1 MSLQSVLFDFDG
13 TLADSGQCA
22 VIATQQA
29 FREHQ
34 LPAPPAAAIVQH
46 MGIPIERC
54 FRSLGAADLDDIAFA
69 ALLATFR
76 QHYAAAAASH
86 IHLYPG
92 ISDLLAA
99 LKAQG
104 RSCGIISSKKAAVLR
119 DNCAQ
124 LGIVAQFDVF
134 VGSDDVR
141 HYKPH
146 PEGIERALAVLA
158 CPAGRAIYVG
168 DAVSDIAAG
177 RAAGVQTCAVTWG
190 AHDAAALAAATPD
203 FLLGDVA
210 DLQRLLLG

>member
-1 MSLQSVLFDFDG
+1 MSLQTILFDFDG

-76 QHYAAAAASH
+76 QHYAAAATSH
-86 IHLYPG
+86 IHLYPC
-92 ISDLLAA
+92 IADLLAA

-124 LGIVAQFDVF
+124 LGIAAQFDVF

-203 FLLGDVA
+203 FLLTDVA